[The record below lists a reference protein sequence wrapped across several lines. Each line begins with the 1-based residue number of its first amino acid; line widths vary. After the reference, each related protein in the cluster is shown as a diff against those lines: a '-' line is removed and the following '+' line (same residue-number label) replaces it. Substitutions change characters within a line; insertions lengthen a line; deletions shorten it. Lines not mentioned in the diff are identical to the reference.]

1 MYNIIK
7 GGDVIMTNAQ
17 KIKMALAYR
26 NISESELARRL
37 GTTPQAFNQRMKTD
51 KFPSSDLEK
60 IADIL
65 GGKWVAEFQL
75 PEGTKI

>member
-65 GGKWVAEFQL
+65 GGKWVAEFQF
-75 PEGTKI
+75 PDGTKI